1 MMCHCLIVSQN
12 LLRVKALFFYPGFHT
27 KTSSVG
33 IMFIPAVPCVLTH
46 PTATIGGVPMFLKMC
61 MAECDRSPFWEGS
74 KPKRQNLIKLVLCRS
89 TGLEPSGF
97 SCWLNSTF
105 CWLNFH
111 CMVET
116 YRNPSLDGKHSQ
128 YHSDWQKWLTF
139 ANFQSLPALSIFTN
153 LVFNGFP
160 LVGFHP

>member
-1 MMCHCLIVSQN
+1 
-12 LLRVKALFFYPGFHT
+12 
-27 KTSSVG
+27 
-33 IMFIPAVPCVLTH
+33 
-46 PTATIGGVPMFLKMC
+46 MFLKMC

-153 LVFNGFP
+153 LVFHL
-160 LVGFHP
+160 LVFTPNPQKSGPQAEGQGAQTQQGNSEMMFFSRGRMVKSKY